1 MYTEQVTQS
10 AALAAAIAPQTLNN
24 ANVKTGSVDMSN
36 SKRAFFVV
44 EVGAV
49 TGGGSLTL
57 QLIEDTAA
65 NLGTAT
71 NLAGNNV
78 SQVTTTA
85 NKQIT
90 FEARNDQMTKRYLGL
105 KITETCSQN
114 VLVAAVAIGME
125 ADRKPNSANN
135 DATVQTQNI
144 VS

>member
-49 TGGGSLTL
+49 TGGGSLIL